1 MGITGTL
8 LAAGIYGASQLK
20 IDFNMDK
27 LLAIE
32 EGSYQEFFLRS
43 APPGSTKR
51 RLFEYAAKVVV
62 VVIDLCKL
70 QLLGFT

>member
-1 MGITGTL
+1 MLGITGTL

-32 EGSYQEFFLRS
+32 EGSYQDQFLE
-43 APPGSTKR
+43 A
-51 RLFEYAAKVVV
+51 E
-62 VVIDLCKL
+62 KL
-70 QLLGFT
+70 LQKQSPS